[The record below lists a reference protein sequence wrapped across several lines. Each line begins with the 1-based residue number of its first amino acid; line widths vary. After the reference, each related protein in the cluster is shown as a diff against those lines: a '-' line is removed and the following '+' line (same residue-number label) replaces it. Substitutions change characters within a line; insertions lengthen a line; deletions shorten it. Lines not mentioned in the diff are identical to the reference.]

1 MSSTTYHSV
10 DQLPD
15 TLTVFPLP
23 GVVLFPQWHLP
34 LNIFEPRYLNM
45 VDDAMAGN
53 RLIGMIQSVGG
64 DRQKPDLIGVGC
76 AGRITSYSE
85 TDDGRYLIT
94 LAGIARF
101 RVLEELDVMTPYRQV
116 RPNWAPYA
124 NDLKPDSVV
133 GLPSR
138 EDLVAALRKYVSRH
152 DMKADWDA
160 VEVAPVDAL
169 VQALA
174 AGSPFSVME
183 KQALLESPT
192 LKDRADMLVTILTM
206 DSAGPDDGT
215 LQ

>member
-1 MSSTTYHSV
+1 MSSVTYHSL

-23 GVVLFPQWHLP
+23 GAMLFPHWHLP

-53 RLIGMIQSVGG
+53 RLIGMVQTTGG
-64 DRQKPDLIGVGC
+64 DRQKPDLAGVGC
-76 AGRITSYSE
+76 AGRITAYSE
-85 TDDGRYLIT
+85 TEDGRYLIT
-94 LAGIARF
+94 LTGIARF
-101 RVLEELDVMTPYRQV
+101 RIAAELNVRTPYRQV
-116 RPNWAPYA
+116 RPDWAPFA
-124 NDLKPDSVV
+124 HDLKTDSTE
-133 GLPSR
+133 GLPPR
-138 EDLVAALRKYVSRH
+138 EALVSALRDYVETH
-152 DMKADWDA
+152 DMQADWKA

-183 KQALLESPT
+183 KQALLEAPT
-192 LKDRADMLVTILTM
+192 LKARADMLIALLKM
-206 DSAGPDDGT
+206 DSAGPDGGT

>member
-1 MSSTTYHSV
+1 MNSAMYRSV

-15 TLTVFPLP
+15 TLTVFPLA
-23 GVVLFPQWHLP
+23 GVVLFPHWHLP

-53 RLIGMIQSVGG
+53 RLIGMVQAVGG
-64 DRQKPDLIGVGC
+64 DRQNPDLAGVGC
-76 AGRITSYSE
+76 AGRITAYSE
-85 TDDGRYLIT
+85 TEDGRYLIT
-94 LAGIARF
+94 LTGIARF
-101 RVLEELDVMTPYRQV
+101 RIAEELDVRTPYRQV
-116 RPNWAPYA
+116 QPDWTPFAG
-124 NDLKPDSVV
+124 DLKPDPAG

-138 EDLVAALRKYVSRH
+138 EALVAALRGYVSTH
-152 DMKADWDA
+152 DMTADWKA

-183 KQALLESPT
+183 KQALLEAPT
-192 LKDRADMLVTILTM
+192 LQDRAAMLVTLLKM
-206 DSAGPDDGT
+206 DSAGPDGGT

>member
-1 MSSTTYHSV
+1 MSAQAYHSL
-10 DQLPD
+10 DQLPG

-23 GVVLFPQWHLP
+23 GIVLFPHYQLP

-53 RLIGMIQSVGG
+53 RLIGMVQSTGG
-64 DRQKPDLIGVGC
+64 NPQKPDLAGIGC

-101 RVLEELDVMTPYRQV
+101 RIVQELDVTTPYRQV
-116 RPNWAPYA
+116 RPDWSPYA
-124 NDLKPDSVV
+124 DDLRPEMDE
-133 GLPSR
+133 GLPARALLIATLR
-138 EDLVAALRKYVSRH
+138 EYAAGQ
-152 DMKADWDA
+152 DMDADWSA
-160 VEVAPVDAL
+160 VEVAPFHAL
-169 VQALA
+169 IHALA

-183 KQALLESPT
+183 KQALLEAAT
-192 LKDRADMLVTILTM
+192 LKDRADMLITLLKM
-206 DSAGPDDGT
+206 DSAGPEGGT

>member
-1 MSSTTYHSV
+1 MSSATYHST

-23 GVVLFPQWHLP
+23 GVVLFPHWHLP

-45 VDDAMAGN
+45 VDDAMSGN
-53 RLIGMIQSVGG
+53 RLIGMVQATGG
-64 DRQKPDLIGVGC
+64 DRQKPDLASIGC

-85 TDDGRYLIT
+85 TEDGRYLIT
-94 LAGIARF
+94 LTGIARF
-101 RVLEELDVMTPYRQV
+101 RILEELDVRTPYRQV
-116 RPNWAPYA
+116 RPDWTPFT
-124 NDLKPDSVV
+124 NDLKPEVTE
-133 GLPSR
+133 GLPAR
-138 EDLVAALRKYVSRH
+138 EALVSALRDYVTNN
-152 DMKADWDA
+152 DMQADWKA

-183 KQALLESPT
+183 KQALLEAPD
-192 LKDRADMLVTILTM
+192 LKARADMLIAFLKM
-206 DSAGPDDGT
+206 DSAGPDSGT

>member
-1 MSSTTYHSV
+1 MSSVTYHSV

-15 TLTVFPLP
+15 TLTVFPLA
-23 GVVLFPQWHLP
+23 GVVLFPHWHLP

-53 RLIGMIQSVGG
+53 RLIGMVQAVGG
-64 DRQKPDLIGVGC
+64 DRQRPDLAGVGC
-76 AGRITSYSE
+76 AGRITAYSE

-94 LAGIARF
+94 LTGIARF
-101 RVLEELDVMTPYRQV
+101 RITEELDVRTPYRQV
-116 RPNWAPYA
+116 RPDWRPFAD
-124 NDLKPDSVV
+124 DLKLDSVE
-133 GLPSR
+133 GLPAR
-138 EDLVAALRKYVSRH
+138 ETLVDALRNYVSTH
-152 DMKADWDA
+152 DMKADWKA

-183 KQALLESPT
+183 KQALLEAPT
-192 LKDRADMLVTILTM
+192 LKDRAAMLVTLLKM
-206 DSAGPDDGT
+206 DSAGPEGGT

>member
-1 MSSTTYHSV
+1 MSSVTYHSV

-23 GVVLFPQWHLP
+23 GVVLFPHWHLP

-76 AGRITSYSE
+76 AGRITAYSE

-101 RVLEELDVMTPYRQV
+101 RILAELDVMTPYRQV
-116 RPNWAPYA
+116 RPNWAPYSG
-124 NDLKPDSVV
+124 DLKPDSTA
-133 GLPSR
+133 GLPPR
-138 EDLVAALRKYVSRH
+138 DALIAALRTYAGSH
-152 DMKADWDA
+152 DMMVDWHA
-160 VEVAPVDAL
+160 ANAAPVDAL

-183 KQALLESPT
+183 KQALLEAPT
-192 LKDRADMLVTILTM
+192 LKDRAEMLITILKM
-206 DSAGPDDGT
+206 DSAGPEGGT